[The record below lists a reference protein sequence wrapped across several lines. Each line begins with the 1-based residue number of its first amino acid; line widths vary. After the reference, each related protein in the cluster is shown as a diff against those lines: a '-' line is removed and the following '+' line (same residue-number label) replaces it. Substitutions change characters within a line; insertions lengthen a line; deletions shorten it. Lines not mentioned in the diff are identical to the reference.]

1 VDGIIS
7 DLKFSKIIMALEKNS
22 KKDKTLS
29 RLKVALV
36 HDYLVEYGGAEKVME
51 CFASIFPDA
60 PIYTLVYDP
69 KLVKKIV
76 PDRIVRS
83 SFLQKIPFARTSHR
97 FFPMLMPMATESFD
111 LSYYDLVLS
120 DSASYAKGV
129 ITSPKAL
136 HICFCHTPTRYVW
149 DDCQKYILEFSYPGL
164 LRRLVPLGLNYVR
177 LWDRLASSRVDCY
190 IANSRLV
197 AERIRKYYQRPST
210 VINSPVF
217 VDELISPRQQKDRGI
232 FKRRYAKSS
241 QREGYY
247 LMLGRLMSY
256 KKFDLGI
263 KAFNRLKLP
272 LKIIGEGPE
281 FKKLKQLAGPSVKLV
296 GALPPRDP
304 RVAQY
309 LAQSKALIFP
319 QEEDFGIVP
328 LEAMVSGKPVIAF
341 RAGGALETVQENVTG
356 VFFDRQNVDSLVRA
370 VKDFELK
377 SSQNFFDPFKIHE
390 YALKFRKEAFEGRVK
405 EYILQ
410 KLRQRG

>member
-1 VDGIIS
+1 MRN
-7 DLKFSKIIMALEKNS
+7 KEKNP
-22 KKDKTLS
+22 DKILS

-36 HDYLVEYGGAEKVME
+36 HDYLVEYGGAERVME
-51 CFASIFPDA
+51 CFAAIFPDA

-76 PDRIVRS
+76 PRRIIRS

-129 ITSPKAL
+129 ITSPKTL

-149 DDCQKYILEFSYPGL
+149 DDCQKYIREFSYPGL

-177 LWDRLASSRVDCY
+177 LWDRLASSRVDAY
-190 IANSRLV
+190 IANSQLGS
-197 AERIRKYYQRPST
+197 ERIRKYYQRPST
-210 VINSPVF
+210 VINAPVF
-217 VDELISPRQQKDRGI
+217 VDELLSPGQQKERGI
-232 FKRRYAKSS
+232 FKRQYRKSS
-241 QREGYY
+241 QKEGYY

-272 LKIIGEGPE
+272 LKIVGEGPE

-304 RVAQY
+304 RVAEY
-309 LAQSKALIFP
+309 FAKSKALIFP

-328 LEAMVSGKPVIAF
+328 LEAMISGKPVIAY
-341 RAGGALETVQENVTG
+341 RAGGALETVRENVTG
-356 VFFDRQNVDSLVRA
+356 MFFDRQDVDSLVKA
-370 VKDFELK
+370 VRDFEKK
-377 SSQNFFDPFKIHE
+377 SSQGVFDPFKIHK
-390 YALKFRKEAFEGRVK
+390 YALKFRKEAFEERIRR
-405 EYILQ
+405 YILEQ
-410 KLRQRG
+410 LRKRREP